1 MAVWAETLTMLRR
14 LTDAGF
20 MVNVVKCKFL
30 VLQMKMLGN
39 VIFADCQKPVFTL
52 LKVLVE
58 AERKPATVGDVRRIY
73 GLLSLYR

>member
-1 MAVWAETLTMLRR
+1 MWAETLTMLRR

-52 LKVLVE
+52 LKVFVE